1 MHRLLALLFVGMA
14 LSGLRADE
22 SDIRRDLERVYSDW
36 RAALL
41 AKSVEAWTRST
52 CAYRQ
57 MFTRNAIVSQGKV
70 YPDSLFDLPFQPPS
84 VIGLQLV
91 EVEAVGDTAHLLYFG
106 RIDLGLEAEKIPE
119 NLMMLKFYKDAGAW
133 KFDTT
138 RYFNLGND
146 DDTRRQIRAGT
157 ADFYKHPPFNPP
169 GVAPAVPKPC
179 NKPEKVGALR
189 IHAIGYEVVASM
201 NGYDYP
207 PVADDAEQQ
216 LIIGGLVRGDNK
228 LQLTIKQLPLP
239 KDDPSVERHLEVQ
252 AVMATEDLEKPTLRV
267 FRWKPSAHPAPDKVE
282 LNVRLDIRTM
292 KGV

>member
-1 MHRLLALLFVGMA
+1 MQRTLTAFLLLLCHCTASADDDLRLQ
-14 LSGLRADE
+14 
-22 SDIRRDLERVYSDW
+22 LERVYSDW

-41 AKSVEAWTRST
+41 AKSVEAWNRST
-52 CAYRQ
+52 CSYRQ
-57 MFTRNAIVSQGKV
+57 MFTRNAIVSQGKA

-91 EVEAVGDTAHLLYFG
+91 ETEAVGDTAHLLYFG
-106 RIDLGLEAEKIPE
+106 KIDLGLEAETIPE

-133 KFDTT
+133 RFDTT

-169 GVAPAVPKPC
+169 GIAPAVPKPC
-179 NKPEKVGALR
+179 AKPEKVGALR
-189 IHAIGYEVVASM
+189 IHAVGYEVIASM

-216 LIIGGLVRGDNK
+216 LIIGGLARGDNK
-228 LQLTIKQLPLP
+228 LTLAIKKIPLP
-239 KDDPSVERHLEVQ
+239 KDVAETERHLEVQ
-252 AVMATEDLEKPTLRV
+252 AVMATDDVEKPTLRV
-267 FRWKPSAHPAPDKVE
+267 FRWQPKAHPAPEKVE
-282 LNVRLDIRTM
+282 LNVILDIRTM